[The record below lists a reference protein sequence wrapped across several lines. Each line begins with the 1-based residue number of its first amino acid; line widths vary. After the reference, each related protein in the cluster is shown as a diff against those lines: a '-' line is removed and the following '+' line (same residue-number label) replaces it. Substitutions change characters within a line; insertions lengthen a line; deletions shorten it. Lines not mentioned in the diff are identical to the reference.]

1 MNTTQTTQISPT
13 TLDLATAERA
23 IGAARARAEE
33 LGVAMNISV
42 LDAGANLVASA
53 RMDGAA
59 LAAIETSATKA
70 RTAVLF
76 AQPTC
81 GLASAVQP
89 GAPLFTIQSGTRD
102 PLAFVPGGVPVT
114 DDAGRVIGAVG
125 AGGGTPDQ
133 DHEVAAS
140 AVAAIAQ

>member
-1 MNTTQTTQISPT
+1 MTTTQTRQISPT
-13 TLDLATAERA
+13 TLDLATAEQA
-23 IGAARARAEE
+23 ISAGRARAEE
-33 LGVAMNISV
+33 LGVAMNIAV

-76 AQPTC
+76 AQPT
-81 GLASAVQP
+81 GDLASAVQP
-89 GAPLFTIQSGTRD
+89 GAPLFTIQAGTRD
-102 PLAFVPGGVPVT
+102 PLAFVPGGIPVT
-114 DDAGRVIGAVG
+114 DDARRVIGAVG

-133 DHEVAAS
+133 DHEVAAA
-140 AVAAIAQ
+140 AVAAIAE